1 MRRLVAALLLAA
13 GLASPAFAQAPE
25 AASEPAVEA
34 PRGASAEPLVPPSP
48 PGADDRARWK
58 RRRRAP
64 THNALLLYPF
74 AFVDRGFSLGYERA
88 FRADP
93 RFAILGRF
101 AFEAPASADYLSRAI
116 GVGAEGRFYFLGRG
130 PFTRYEGRAPV
141 GPYVGARLSVTTTW
155 LLESKGGAV
164 VGTSERLGME
174 ASFGCRFPI
183 AGIVELTPSVGFL
196 LYTDFVEGVASTVRP
211 TASFGLTVGVLFD
224 RRRR

>member
-1 MRRLVAALLLAA
+1 MKRVTLALLFAVA
-13 GLASPAFAQAPE
+13 LASPALAQEASAPP
-25 AASEPAVEA
+25 ATTPEPATTPQA
-34 PRGASAEPLVPPSP
+34 LMPPAP
-48 PGADDRARWK
+48 PGSDDRARWK
-58 RRRRAP
+58 RNLRAP

-74 AFVDRGFSLGYERA
+74 AFVDRGFSLAYERA

-101 AFEAPASADYLSRAI
+101 AFEAPASADYLSRAV

-130 PFTRYEGRAPV
+130 PFTRYHGRAPV
-141 GPYVGARLSVTTTW
+141 GPYVGARVSVTTTW
-155 LLESKGGAV
+155 LLESKGGSV

-183 AGIVELTPSVGFL
+183 AGIVELTPSIGFL
-196 LYTDFVEGVASTVRP
+196 LYTDFVEGIASSVRP
-211 TASFGLTVGVLFD
+211 TASFGLTVGVLFE